1 MVARRLEQSKRV
13 WHKLFDSEAVFGE
26 NEDRNYF
33 QIYGWKQDSL

>member
-13 WHKLFDSEAVFGE
+13 WHKLFDIEVFGE